1 MHGDG
6 HVKQG
11 DDSVYEFTDV
21 SQLDGHKVEGQMQS
35 YQYTGGNVAVEH
47 KKKPIQRTKYPGSVQ
62 VGPNGEKR
70 KIYQCSECAFY
81 SHR

>member
-11 DDSVYEFTDV
+11 DDSVYEFTAV
-21 SQLDGHKVEGQMQS
+21 SQLDGHKVEGQIH
-35 YQYTGGNVAVEH
+35 QYHPGVSGEQ

-70 KIYQCSECAFY
+70 KIYQCSECQFY